1 MFPGAAQPG
10 AAFSK
15 PLRVFYG
22 GTFDPVHNGHLAIA
36 RTVREALGTTV
47 WLMPAADPPHRAAP
61 GANAEDRAAMLDLA
75 IEGQA
80 GLRVDRRELE
90 RAARSDAPSYT
101 IDTLR
106 ELRAKFGDD
115 APIAFVIGADSL
127 HGFAGWREPEALL
140 AGAHW
145 VVAERPGSALD
156 EHLPPTVARL
166 VAGRWTLDAD
176 VLRATPGGKVLRL
189 RQPLHPESATQIR
202 RRIAAGETWHH
213 LVPLAVARC
222 IVERGLYGAT
232 PIVLPPAPP
241 R

>member
-1 MFPGAAQPG
+1 MFSAASQPG
-10 AAFSK
+10 AALAK

-36 RTVREALGTTV
+36 RAAREALGTTV
-47 WLMPAADPPHRAAP
+47 WMTPAADPPHREAP
-61 GANAEDRAAMLDLA
+61 GAKAEDRAAMLDLA

-80 GLRVDRRELE
+80 GLRVDRRELD
-90 RAARSDAPSYT
+90 RAAASDEPSYT

-106 ELRAKFGDD
+106 ELRAKFGED

-127 HGFAGWREPEALL
+127 HGLATWKEPQALL
-140 AGAHW
+140 SGAHW

-156 EHLPPTVARL
+156 EHLPPASARL
-166 VAGRWTLDAD
+166 VAGRWTLDANA
-176 VLRATPGGKVLRL
+176 LRTAPGGKVLRL
-189 RQPLHPESATQIR
+189 RQPLHPESASQIR

-213 LVPLAVARC
+213 LLPLPVARY
-222 IVERGLYGAT
+222 IVDRGLYGAT